1 MPKDFLLVGTLIT
14 SSLIVSSIYGSTMV
28 TLGSLL
34 LWAMT
39 RALLPDNAPL
49 RTAAAIAS
57 SIVLLKTGQAYL
69 NVIDSPPAKKKAQ

>member
-1 MPKDFLLVGTLIT
+1 
-14 SSLIVSSIYGSTMV
+14 MV